1 MLSVRLLYWW
11 WCDGGGGK
19 CLRTNTRNKLETC
32 LPPIDWTE
40 NSVRSPLHHAY
51 THTHTHCRCVSVQ
64 YIELVF
70 SILTKTYWY
79 CAVISLFVMWLSRWY
94 YSERLLL
101 KFVYLFLSLSFPK
114 ESQRPWQPSPSHVV
128 WVSLTADETPLLLL
142 LFSWNLYFGKA
153 SFYCLSGFS
162 IFFSFPLLF
171 FSFKNIVLFVWQIH
185 SPPKTI
191 SCVVQFVLKF
201 AQ

>member
-1 MLSVRLLYWW
+1 MCACCTGDDVMVVVVNVCGLTHATNLKLACRQLIGQKTVCVRLF
-11 WCDGGGGK
+11 
-19 CLRTNTRNKLETC
+19 TTR
-32 LPPIDWTE
+32 I
-40 NSVRSPLHHAY
+40 
-51 THTHTHCRCVSVQ
+51 HTHTHCRCVSVQ

-142 LFSWNLYFGKA
+142 LLFSWNLYFGKA

-162 IFFSFPLLF
+162 IFFSFQLLF